1 MRISHVNT
9 KEQTNF
15 IEVRQY
21 ENSIVNFSQ
30 TTKPIKSDCSV
41 GFWKVRRIIKVPKEY
56 KNDYVFEKN

>member
-21 ENSIVNFSQ
+21 DHAIVNVSQ
-30 TTKPIKSDCSV
+30 VTKPIKSDFNV
-41 GFWKVRRIIKVPKEY
+41 GVWKVKRIIKVPSEY
-56 KNDYVFEKN
+56 KNEYVFVKK

>member
-30 TTKPIKSDCSV
+30 TTKPIKSKNCSGV
-41 GFWKVRRIIKVPKEY
+41 WKVKRIIKVPKEY
-56 KNDYVFEKN
+56 QNDYVFEKN